1 MLEPRVPCHVRRKSL
16 HVFPEYS
23 EDRRYQIFFIKA
35 VGGLMWNSNRNLLSR
50 KVRCSRNSVMA
61 RIIHFEQAL
70 ETSSPLLGESRSV
83 LPTSSSIPGKPSD
96 GMIDFDSCWS
106 PISSP
111 TAHTYSASEALAA
124 FVSTSWTGV
133 QPVVGDSDTHS
144 DFDSCLSP
152 ISTPKYTVDELE
164 SLCDGE
170 RDLEFEELHF
180 LLSQGYISH
189 FVAHPSDEHGK
200 RLLMA
205 PIIPHRTVV
214 VSGSF
219 NPLHHGHEHLAL
231 RAIDEA
237 RDTSGQYFFEI
248 STVNVDKGPI
258 SAAEMERRVDYIL
271 SRGHS
276 CLLTNAILFDA
287 KSDILPGCIF
297 AIGYDTYVRVIN
309 PKYYTKV
316 TGGLEATMSR
326 VEANGCE
333 FFVGG
338 RVTSEGVYRS
348 IAHGPLR
355 RKTSDSSASSV
366 GDGVAFDLVELPAVN
381 DYSRSSSATSAF
393 DTFHEEPVSPIF
405 NGIPS
410 FRHDISST
418 EIRERLQRI

>member
-1 MLEPRVPCHVRRKSL
+1 
-16 HVFPEYS
+16 
-23 EDRRYQIFFIKA
+23 
-35 VGGLMWNSNRNLLSR
+35 MWNSNRNVLSR
-50 KVRCSRNSVMA
+50 KVRGSHHSVMA
-61 RIIHFEQAL
+61 RIMHFEKAL
-70 ETSSPLLGESRSV
+70 ETSSSLLGESRSV
-83 LPTSSSIPGKPSD
+83 HPTSCSMPGKTCD

-111 TAHTYSASEALAA
+111 TARTYSASEAFAA
-124 FVSTSWTGV
+124 FVSTSWTGL
-133 QPVVGDSDTHS
+133 QPVVVDNDTHS

-164 SLCDGE
+164 SLRARQ
-170 RDLEFEELHF
+170 RDLKFDELHF

-200 RLLMA
+200 RLLVA
-205 PIIPHRTVV
+205 PIIPPRTVV

-219 NPLHHGHEHLAL
+219 NPLHHGHEDLAL

-237 RDTSGQYFFEI
+237 RESSEQYFFEI

-258 SAAEMERRVDYIL
+258 SAAEMESRVDYIL
-271 SRGHS
+271 SRGHP
-276 CLLTNAILFDA
+276 CLLTKAILFDA
-287 KSDILPGCIF
+287 KSDIFPGCIF

-309 PKYYTKV
+309 PKYYPKV

-348 IAHGPLR
+348 IAPSPLR
-355 RKTSDSSASSV
+355 RKTSDSSASLV
-366 GDGVAFDLVELPAVN
+366 GDGVVFDLVELPPVY
-381 DYSRSSSATSAF
+381 DYSRSSSATSF
-393 DTFHEEPVSPIF
+393 FGTHNEEPVSPIF